1 MQSIEERREAQ
12 RRYYEQNKDKLRETQ
27 KAYNKENTTF
37 IGLRF
42 NNKSDWDVVSKI
54 QSVASKPTYIRQLIR
69 DDIKRTGFQ
78 VPPSPAEL
86 EAQEREAERLAE
98 VEKYHQ
104 IRAEAAEANGSD
116 GKPVQSGDSEA
127 EARKLFGM

>member
-1 MQSIEERREAQ
+1 MVADEKPWKK
-12 RRYYEQNKDKLRETQ
+12 YYNPEVNKRVTAKYQKEKMRTIGVKFHLINDADVLAKL
-27 KAYNKENTTF
+27 
-37 IGLRF
+37 
-42 NNKSDWDVVSKI
+42 DDVPSKMG
-54 QSVASKPTYIRQLIR
+54 YIRKLIR

-78 VPPSPAEL
+78 VPPSPKEL

-98 VEKYHQ
+98 VEKWHQ
-104 IRAEAAEANGSD
+104 IQSEAD